1 MKAVARPKI
10 KLTVVEKLGQCGC
23 HHGHQV
29 GDQFDFDK
37 DRGVLCPMAL
47 HAGFPYI
54 DILRYGG
61 ELPLSQAGDVR
72 FCCPD
77 ADVANVFRVEVEQE

>member
-1 MKAVARPKI
+1 
-10 KLTVVEKLGQCGC
+10 
-23 HHGHQV
+23 
-29 GDQFDFDK
+29 
-37 DRGVLCPMAL
+37 MAL

-61 ELPLSQAGDVR
+61 KLPPCRSTGGVA

-77 ADVANVFRVEVEQE
+77 PDVVNVFSISVKQADELAPKA

>member
-1 MKAVARPKI
+1 MTRPKI
-10 KLTVVEKLGQCGC
+10 TLTVVGKLGPCGC
-23 HHGHQV
+23 HHGHKV
-29 GDQFDFDK
+29 GDSFNFDTDRDK
-37 DRGVLCPMAL
+37 LCPMAL

-61 ELPLSQAGDVR
+61 ELPLSKEGDLR

-77 ADVANVFRVEVEQE
+77 ADVANVFRLEVDKG